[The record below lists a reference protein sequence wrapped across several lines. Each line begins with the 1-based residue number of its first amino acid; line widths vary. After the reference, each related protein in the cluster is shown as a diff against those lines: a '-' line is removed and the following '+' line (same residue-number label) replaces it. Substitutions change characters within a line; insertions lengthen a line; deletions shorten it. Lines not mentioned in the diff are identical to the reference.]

1 MNSVLVFMCFCGQPD
16 EKGQGRLKSQGFF
29 QGELQIT
36 TGIHLYVMAMD
47 LDDIIHYI
55 YLREK
60 EFSDIAENIQNAKF
74 DKYIEKQSSPPLYSQ
89 YLIAHKKVLSKC
101 LWTFK

>member
-36 TGIHLYVMAMD
+36 TGIHLYVVAMD
-47 LDDIIHYI
+47 LDDIIHYV
-55 YLREK
+55 YLRGRSSQTLQK
-60 EFSDIAENIQNAKF
+60 NIQNAKF
-74 DKYIEKQSSPPLYSQ
+74 DKYIEEQSSPLLYSQ
-89 YLIAHKKVLSKC
+89 YLIVHKKVHSKC